1 MEGARP
7 MAGCLYSP
15 WVKASQ
21 LFLSKFHFE
30 PIAQTLG
37 LAMGACF

>member
-1 MEGARP
+1 MEGAWP

-21 LFLSKFHFE
+21 SFLSKSQLE